1 MVNLKIDGQEIK
13 CKEERTILEV
23 AKDAGIDI
31 PTLCYHNEISPYGAC
46 RLCTVEIIRGDA
58 VRLQASCC
66 APVEEGIKVLTNS
79 ERIINGRKMMIELL
93 LSRCPKI
100 KKLQELAEEYG
111 IDKLRFSPREENCI
125 LCGLCVRACAEIVG
139 RSAVGFSA
147 RGIKRKVS
155 IPYEEE
161 ISLNCVACGACT
173 YICPTGAIQMES
185 KTLQRFRTFDGEQ
198 RKCRYMM
205 MGVVDYKLCSKNY
218 ECYHCEIDQRMEE
231 TYGMHPAFAVK
242 LAEQKK
248 LQKIGEFYLDPN
260 LYYFQG
266 HTWVKMLN
274 GRVRIGI
281 DDFAQRILGRN
292 LIVKLPSRDLHIKK
306 KDFAF
311 EVIVSDK
318 KAEILAPL
326 SGKITDVNFDI
337 EINPHLVKRE
347 PFGRGW
353 LFDMEPDDLSSD
365 IKGLLKKFDAVNWLR
380 NDAVRLDNLTMPK
393 YSSIIADGGY
403 ILADLP
409 GILNE
414 EEWKTLTK
422 EFFLT

>member
-1 MVNLKIDGQEIK
+1 MVNLKIDGHWIK

-23 AKDAGIDI
+23 AKEVEIDI

-46 RLCTVEIIRGDA
+46 RLCTVEIKRGEQ

-66 APVEEGIKVLTNS
+66 APVEEGIEVITNS
-79 ERIINGRKMMIELL
+79 KRVIKGRKVMIELL
-93 LSRCPKI
+93 LSRCPEVG
-100 KKLQELAEEYG
+100 KLKDLAKEYG
-111 IDKLRFSPREENCI
+111 VERVRFSFKKENCI
-125 LCGLCVRACAEIVG
+125 LCGLCVRICSEIIG
-139 RSAVGFSA
+139 RSAVGFSD
-147 RGIKRKVS
+147 RGIKRKVG

-161 ISLNCVACGACT
+161 ISLDCVACGACT
-173 YICPTGAIQMES
+173 YICPTGAIQMEA
-185 KTLQRFRTFDGEQ
+185 KTKERFRKLDGEE

-205 MGVVDYKLCSKNY
+205 MGVVDYKLCPKNY
-218 ECYHCEIDQRMEE
+218 ECHHCEVDQRMEE

-242 LAEQKK
+242 LSRQKE

-266 HTWVKMLN
+266 HTWVKVLN
-274 GRVRIGI
+274 GKVRIGV
-281 DDFAQRILGRN
+281 DDFAQRIFGK
-292 LIVKLPSRDLHIKK
+292 IFKIKLPDKDLYLKK

-311 EVIVSDK
+311 EVMASDK
-318 KAEILAPL
+318 KTAILSPATGRIVEVN
-326 SGKITDVNFDI
+326 SDVL
-337 EINPHLVKRE
+337 INPLLVKRD
-347 PFGRGW
+347 PYGRGW

-380 NDAVRLDNLTMPK
+380 SDAVKLDNLTMPK
-393 YSSIIADGGY
+393 YNSVIADGGY

-409 GILNE
+409 NKLND
-414 EEWKTLTK
+414 EEWKILTK